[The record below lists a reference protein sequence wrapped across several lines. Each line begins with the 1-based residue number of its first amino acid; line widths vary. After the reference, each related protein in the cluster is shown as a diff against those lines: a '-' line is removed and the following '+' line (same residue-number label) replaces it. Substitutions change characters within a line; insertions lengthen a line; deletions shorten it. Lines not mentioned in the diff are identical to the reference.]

1 MKPYKNIL
9 LGFDDSE
16 YSRAAL
22 VETLHWA
29 KAHGSKVTI
38 VHAVF
43 FDSEEFSI
51 SPSQLEER
59 LCKGKEACERAVT
72 DYSPEFGVDLEYLV
86 VQGEPH
92 DVIPEVARKRGADLI
107 AMGTYGRRG
116 IRRMIMGSVTSGVI
130 LDAPCDVLVVKKPC
144 EDCTGE
150 YRRILVP
157 YDDSEFSRKAVGR
170 ITSIAS
176 SNGNEP
182 SATILYV
189 IPRYEEMVG
198 FFRSSSIEG
207 RLREEATKVVL
218 GGEKVAADT
227 GINANTVVEEGNPG
241 DKIVETAKGL
251 GSDLIIMGSH
261 GWHGLSKSI
270 LGSTTERVIAHANIP
285 VLVVR

>member
-1 MKPYKNIL
+1 M
-9 LGFDDSE
+9 
-16 YSRAAL
+16 
-22 VETLHWA
+22 
-29 KAHGSKVTI
+29 TI

-59 LCKGKEACERAVT
+59 LCYGKEACEKAVEE
-72 DYSPEFGVDLEYLV
+72 YSPEFGTELEYLV

-92 DVIPEVARKRGADLI
+92 EVIPAVASERGADLI

-130 LDAPCDVLVVKKPC
+130 LNSPCDVLVVKKPC
-144 EDCTGE
+144 EECTGE

-157 YDDSEFSRKAVGR
+157 YDDSELSRKAVGR
-170 ITSIAS
+170 VVNITNSGES
-176 SNGNEP
+176 

-198 FFRSSSIEG
+198 FFRTASIQE

-218 GGEKVAADT
+218 AGEKIATAEGVT
-227 GINANTVVEEGNPG
+227 ANTVIEEGNAA
-241 DKIVETAKGL
+241 DKIVDTAKGL
-251 GSDLIIMGSH
+251 GSDLIVLGSH
-261 GWHGLSKSI
+261 GWHGIDKSI
-270 LGSTTERVIAHANIP
+270 LGSTTERVIATSNIP

>member
-1 MKPYKNIL
+1 MTAYKNII
-9 LGFDDSE
+9 LGFDDSKF
-16 YSRAAL
+16 SRAAL
-22 VETLHWA
+22 VETLSWA

-59 LCKGKEACERAVT
+59 LCRGKEACEKAVEEFT
-72 DYSPEFGVDLEYLV
+72 PEFGVDLEYLV

-92 DVIPEVARKRGADLI
+92 EVIPAVARERGADLI

-130 LDAPCDVLVVKKPC
+130 LDAPCDVLVVKKQC

-157 YDDSEFSRKAVGR
+157 YDDSEFSRKAVRR
-170 ITSIAS
+170 ITSITNSNAS
-176 SNGNEP
+176 ET

-198 FFRSSSIEG
+198 FFRTNSIEG

-218 GGEKVAADT
+218 GGEKIASEEGVT
-227 GINANTVVEEGNPG
+227 ANTMVEEGNPA

-251 GSDLIIMGSH
+251 GCDLIVLGSH

>member
-1 MKPYKNIL
+1 
-9 LGFDDSE
+9 
-16 YSRAAL
+16 L
-22 VETLHWA
+22 VETLSWA
-29 KAHGSKVTI
+29 KAHESKVTI

-51 SPSQLEER
+51 SPGQLEDR
-59 LCKGKEACERAVT
+59 LCHGREACERAVE
-72 DYSPEFGVDLEYLV
+72 DYSPDFGVDIDFLV

-92 DVIPEVARKRGADLI
+92 EVIPAVARERKADLI

-130 LDAPCDVLVVKKPC
+130 LNSPCDVLVVKNLC
-144 EDCTGE
+144 EECSGE

-157 YDDSEFSRKAVGR
+157 YDDSELSRKAVSR
-170 ITSIAS
+170 IVNITNSGVS
-176 SNGNEP
+176 

-198 FFRSSSIEG
+198 FYRTSAIQE
-207 RLREEATKVVL
+207 RLNEEATRVVL
-218 GGEKVAADT
+218 GGEKIAAGEGVT
-227 GINANTVVEEGNPG
+227 ANTVIEEGNVA

-251 GSDLIIMGSH
+251 GSDLIVLGSH
-261 GWHGLSKSI
+261 GWHGINKSI
-270 LGSTTERVIAHANIP
+270 LGSTTERVIAHASVP